1 MPYCSKLAF
10 QKYTNKSSKSFIS
23 NTSSQKCAR
32 LLKAFLYS
40 FTHTSTKY
48 KRTCLFVSIV
58 FYYTIIASLFAF
70 AFRSTQKSKVIQ
82 IAGLSFESY
91 ITHVRGESFQSIINP
106 FVKNYLS
113 KPQIEFSFPR
123 YAAIHSICMS
133 ENGVSI
139 FNLFESNTYNLQ
151 LKTIKEARVR
161 ITKCTISYIW
171 HINSRFI
178 KVILHSLERKLV
190 HYHCCYFTSAAFL
203 FFFCVM

>member
-1 MPYCSKLAF
+1 MYSFFFSNLQLKTVFVICKIGVRKLLIQTKMKSKVIPGQKFGMPYCSKLAF

-161 ITKCTISYIW
+161 IT
-171 HINSRFI
+171 
-178 KVILHSLERKLV
+178 
-190 HYHCCYFTSAAFL
+190 
-203 FFFCVM
+203 

>member
-133 ENGVSI
+133 ENGVCI
-139 FNLFESNTYNLQ
+139 FNLFKSNTYNLQ

-161 ITKCTISYIW
+161 IISYIR
-171 HINSRFI
+171 HTNSRFI
-178 KVILHSLERKLV
+178 QVILHDE
-190 HYHCCYFTSAAFL
+190 
-203 FFFCVM
+203 